1 MKTLPIAQVKA
12 NLSRLVDRV
21 VETDEEIVITR
32 NGRPAA
38 VLVSPDEYQ
47 GWKETQAI
55 RLDRELVAEIRR
67 GLRTLNAAG
76 ESTRWRS
83 SCPRT
88 EASGAGIVE
97 PYRLR
102 VPGPIEA
109 LVRGLHPDLKRKI
122 RAGLDV
128 IRTEP
133 AAGKELRD
141 ELAGLRSLRV
151 GRLRIVYRVAGRRPI
166 DLVAIGP
173 RRTIYQ
179 ETLRLLRRE

>member
-1 MKTLPIAQVKA
+1 ME
-12 NLSRLVDRV
+12 R
-21 VETDEEIVITR
+21 
-32 NGRPAA
+32 
-38 VLVSPDEYQ
+38 
-47 GWKETQAI
+47 
-55 RLDRELVAEIRR
+55 
-67 GLRTLNAAG
+67 
-76 ESTRWRS
+76 
-83 SCPRT
+83 
-88 EASGAGIVE
+88 
-97 PYRLR
+97 YRLR
-102 VPGPIEA
+102 VPGRIEE

-128 IRTEP
+128 IRTDP

-151 GRLRIVYRVAGRRPI
+151 GRVRIVYRVAGRRLI